1 MLPHG
6 SLPLRRRLGEPWGGK
21 GPGGGGGG
29 PAALPRGFSLHT
41 FLRIPSGLLLLPAA
55 CSNPNTFTFL
65 TYLLA
70 APPSLSVSR
79 SPPL

>member
-6 SLPLRRRLGEPWGGK
+6 SLPLRRRLGETR
-21 GPGGGGGG
+21 GG
-29 PAALPRGFSLHT
+29 PAALPRGFSLRT
-41 FLRIPSGLLLLPAA
+41 FLRIPSGLLLPAA
-55 CSNPNTFTFL
+55 FSNPNTFTFL
-65 TYLLA
+65 TYFLA

>member
-6 SLPLRRRLGEPWGGK
+6 SLPLRRRLGEHWGGK
-21 GPGGGGGG
+21 GPGGG
-29 PAALPRGFSLHT
+29 PAALPRGFSLRT
-41 FLRIPSGLLLLPAA
+41 FLLIPSGLLLPAA
-55 CSNPNTFTFL
+55 FSNPNTFTFL
-65 TYLLA
+65 TYFLA